1 MSTYTQKGE
10 SMNHRNLPGIKKRRE
25 RKLRLNLM
33 LDQKVISKLEEK
45 ENMSKFVND
54 LLIKEFGL

>member
-1 MSTYTQKGE
+1 
-10 SMNHRNLPGIKKRRE
+10 MNHKNLPGIKKKP

-33 LDQKVISKLEEK
+33 LDQKVIEKLDQK
-45 ENMSKFVND
+45 DNMSKFVND